1 MNRTMLKNYFS
12 LVKFAHTVFAM
23 PFAMIGYALGVVYA
37 GAGFRWQTLLP
48 VVLCMVFAR
57 NTAMGFNRYADRN
70 IDAVNPRTGKRE
82 IPSGKLTPRS
92 ALVFVTVNAF
102 LLIVTCFFINRLVF
116 YLSPVALIVILGYSF
131 TKKYTALCH
140 FILGIGLSL
149 APVGAYLA
157 VTASFD
163 GLPLMFSVIVLL
175 WSGAFD
181 IIYALQDEAFDRQK
195 HLHSIPARL
204 GARRALRLS
213 AAVHAVCG
221 ILVVVTGVVWGF
233 GIWYAVGAAVFLF
246 LLLYQHLIVKP
257 GDFSRVNAAFFTSN
271 GIASIVFALFT
282 VLDMA
287 L

>member
-1 MNRTMLKNYFS
+1 MLKNYFS

>member
-1 MNRTMLKNYFS
+1 MFKNYFS

-37 GAGFRWQTLLP
+37 GAGFSWHTLLP

-92 ALVFVTVNAF
+92 TLVFVTVNA
-102 LLIVTCFFINRLVF
+102 LLFIITCFFINRLVF

-131 TKKYTALCH
+131 TKKYTVLCH

-157 VTASFD
+157 VAASFD
-163 GLPLMFSVIVLL
+163 GLPLMFSAIVLL

-181 IIYALQDEAFDRQK
+181 IIYALQDEAFDRQE

-204 GARRALRLS
+204 GARRALQLS

-221 ILVVVTGVVWGF
+221 ILVIVTGAVWGF

-246 LLLYQHLIVKP
+246 LLLYQHLIVKS
-257 GDFSRVNAAFFTSN
+257 DDLSRVDAAFFTSN